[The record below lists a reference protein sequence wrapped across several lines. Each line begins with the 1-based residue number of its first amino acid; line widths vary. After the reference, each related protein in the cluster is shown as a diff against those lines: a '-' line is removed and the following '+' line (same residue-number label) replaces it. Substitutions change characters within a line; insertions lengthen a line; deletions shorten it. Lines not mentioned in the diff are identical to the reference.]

1 MGQFGNQP
9 DFATNDIKVI
19 TAANGFISDTPS
31 FASFLNGAVIYIG
44 DNETTGKDLNII
56 PAGTVGVQGVVSS
69 TSLISGGSGYTA
81 GVGQATIPASGLGTG
96 LTVTTAVTGNV
107 ITSITI
113 VAAGT
118 GYRQGDVVTVAGGLN
133 GQFRIN
139 VTDSLPVLADGVVFK
154 GLGTGGF
161 LPVTVDY
168 VLATS
173 TTVSSLISAR

>member
-1 MGQFGNQP
+1 M
-9 DFATNDIKVI
+9 
-19 TAANGFISDTPS
+19 
-31 FASFLNGAVIYIG
+31 
-44 DNETTGKDLNII
+44 
-56 PAGTVGVQGVVSS
+56 SS

-81 GVGQATIPASGLGTG
+81 GVGQATTPASGLGTG

>member
-9 DFATNDIKVI
+9 DFATNDVKVI
-19 TAANGFISDTPS
+19 TTANGFISDTPS
-31 FASFLNGAVIYIG
+31 FASFLNGAVIYVG
-44 DNETTGKDLNII
+44 DNVTTGTNLSII

-81 GVGQATIPASGLGTG
+81 GVGQATTSASGLGTG
-96 LTVTTAVTGNV
+96 LTVTTTVVAGT
-107 ITSITI
+107 ITVATI
-113 VAAGT
+113 VVAGT
-118 GYRQGDVVTVAGGLN
+118 GYRQGDIMTVAGGLN

-139 VTDSLPVLADGVVFK
+139 VTDSLPVLADGIVFK

-168 VLATS
+168 VLATG